1 MSPHR
6 ASCLRPCKPYVSLVG
21 LPNFFAINP
30 FWMFDTSFYSVEPA
44 ASDAG
49 RAGRRR
55 PASANRT
62 ARPHLV
68 LTATNVR
75 EGQLETFRST
85 ERRLSLDHVI
95 ASGSL
100 PPRSRLTTIDDVAYW
115 DGGLFDNT
123 PLGALIDMLEGDDRA
138 VAVVNLFPNRID
150 QLPRSMADVGQH
162 SLNLLFANKTASDVK
177 LMTRFNAVAEL
188 VADLEK
194 LPTDSPVRDWPSFKA
209 VLEADY
215 KRVPAIV
222 EITRSRPAQQLE
234 ASDFSH
240 TGIERRAGEGQR
252 GRARCAA
259 GEGLSLVQGAYTH
272 IDPVKRAIASP
283 TGSIS
288 RAPVLRTFKLHHVV
302 GEVLRADDDL
312 VGQAD
317 KIEAGELG
325 AGAVLRV
332 VVEHIDLGLAQLAV
346 DAGAGGVGSRVADLQ
361 VGEPDPEG
369 RPPLPAQTMPAS
381 SWLASMIAPARR
393 ETPDAVGAAMRGALG
408 AVRAGDQ
415 RLHRFVYLSPK

>member
-1 MSPHR
+1 MIAGIDPMDAGLNAGHGLVLQGGGALGAFELGAARVIYGEGSTFRPAALAGVSIGAISAALLGRPAPGLTPLR
-6 ASCLRPCKPYVSLVG
+6 ALETFWQRVTASSLLPPTVQPYVSLVG

-30 FWMFDTSFYSVEPA
+30 FWMFDTSFYSVEPL
-44 ASDAG
+44 
-49 RAGRRR
+49 RRTLGELVDVDR
-55 PASANRT
+55 LGDRT

-100 PPRSRLTTIDDVAYW
+100 PPSFPMTTIDDVAYW

-194 LPTDSPVRDWPSFKA
+194 LPADSPVRDWPSFKA

-240 TGIERRAGEGQR
+240 TGIERRAGEG
-252 GRARCAA
+252 
-259 GEGLSLVQGAYTH
+259 S
-272 IDPVKRAIASP
+272 
-283 TGSIS
+283 
-288 RAPVLRTFKLHHVV
+288 
-302 GEVLRADDDL
+302 
-312 VGQAD
+312 
-317 KIEAGELG
+317 
-325 AGAVLRV
+325 AV
-332 VVEHIDLGLAQLAV
+332 A
-346 DAGAGGVGSRVADLQ
+346 
-361 VGEPDPEG
+361 
-369 RPPLPAQTMPAS
+369 
-381 SWLASMIAPARR
+381 
-393 ETPDAVGAAMRGALG
+393 RGAL
-408 AVRAGDQ
+408 RAKGF
-415 RLHRFVYLSPK
+415 L